1 MTPGH
6 DCCSVTSRLPM
17 LDAASAICHASLRS
31 FTSLE
36 KDICFPVET
45 RLAASP
51 AVSKADGASR
61 LCEQK
66 TSQSSARRQPLD
78 RTHFFSTW
86 TLMPLRTALALK
98 HNHKADP
105 QFPTTEKNGQT
116 VTQNLKW
123 RIWSERQRTS

>member
-1 MTPGH
+1 MSIVKQRQETQDSVAALLT
-6 DCCSVTSRLPM
+6 DCSRNTRSQKKMISSLGEARLP
-17 LDAASAICHASLRS
+17 
-31 FTSLE
+31 
-36 KDICFPVET
+36 
-45 RLAASP
+45 ASP